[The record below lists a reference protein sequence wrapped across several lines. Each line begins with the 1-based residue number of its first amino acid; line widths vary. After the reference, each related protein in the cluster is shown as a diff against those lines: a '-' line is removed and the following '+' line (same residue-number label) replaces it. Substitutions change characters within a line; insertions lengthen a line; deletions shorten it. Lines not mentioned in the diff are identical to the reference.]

1 MNRKCDDM
9 TEKELNRVRNLKKKI
24 EREAE
29 RVAGT
34 RRAIT
39 DLVPFL
45 DGMPH
50 AQNQSSRV
58 EKLTAQIVDG
68 ERRLDELKDEM
79 AAEAA
84 ALTAEISRAPLN
96 RQEHDVIMLRYVT
109 CLNFRDI
116 EFRLNYSDANVFYH
130 HRNGTKKLF
139 GKIPFDSD

>member
-1 MNRKCDDM
+1 M
-9 TEKELNRVRNLKKKI
+9 TEKELNRVREMKEKI
-24 EREAE
+24 EREE
-29 RVAGT
+29 RRVEGT

-45 DGMPH
+45 DGLPH

-68 ERRLDELKDEM
+68 ERRLDEMRDKM

-84 ALTAEISRAPLN
+84 ALTAEISRAPLLP
-96 RQEHDVIMLRYVT
+96 QEHEVIMLRYVT
-109 CLNFRDI
+109 CLNFLDI
-116 EFRLNYSDANVFYH
+116 GFKLNYSDANVFYH
-130 HRNGTKKLF
+130 HRHGTNKLF